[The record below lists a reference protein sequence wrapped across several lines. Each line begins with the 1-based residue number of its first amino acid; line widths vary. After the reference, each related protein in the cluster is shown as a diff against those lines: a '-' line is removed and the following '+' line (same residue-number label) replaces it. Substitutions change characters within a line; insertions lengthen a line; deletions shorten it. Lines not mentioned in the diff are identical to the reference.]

1 MGASREHE
9 RSEPIAI
16 EGVQHAPENEA
27 GVILLFA
34 KLHKKIGFPIIDRI
48 QDRFPDCYAYR
59 RTPNGT
65 RRIWIEFEY
74 RSNAFKRHLRQLK
87 GVRPKKGLVVCWHH
101 DWLECER
108 HAEVIEL
115 RSCIGLGRRVWLQST
130 LPEFQW
136 GLDQTPYRRRNQMQW
151 TVSGRA
157 RPGDLVLM
165 WRAGTMAEAKK
176 YKADEDLL
184 HSFANI
190 FEVTTRPRR
199 DRKWGWQANVRQL
212 ALLRNPLPLGALRA
226 DRILSR
232 TPWMKFDLRGRWDV
246 TPYWWRLSE
255 LIARLNPELK
265 KNKRF
270 QAASSLGEL

>member
-1 MGASREHE
+1 MVTPPEHE

-74 RSNAFKRHLRQLK
+74 RSNAFKKHLRQLK
-87 GVRPKKGLVVCWHH
+87 GVRPKKGVIVCWHH
-101 DWLECER
+101 DWLGCER

-115 RSCIGLGRRVWLQST
+115 RTRIGLGRHVWLQST
-130 LPEFQW
+130 LPSHQG
-136 GLDQTPYRRRNQMQW
+136 GLDAAPSMKRNRW
-151 TVSGRA
+151 SWSVSGRA

-165 WRAGTMAEAKK
+165 WRAGT
-176 YKADEDLL
+176 KAGARRENVDEDLL

-190 FEVTTRPRR
+190 FEVTTRPWR
-199 DRKWGWQANVRQL
+199 DRRWGWQANVRQL
-212 ALLRNPLPLGALRA
+212 ALLRNPLRLGALRA

-232 TPWMKFDLRGRWDV
+232 TPWMKFSLQGRWDV

-265 KNKRF
+265 KNQRF
-270 QAASSLGEL
+270 QAANLEIM